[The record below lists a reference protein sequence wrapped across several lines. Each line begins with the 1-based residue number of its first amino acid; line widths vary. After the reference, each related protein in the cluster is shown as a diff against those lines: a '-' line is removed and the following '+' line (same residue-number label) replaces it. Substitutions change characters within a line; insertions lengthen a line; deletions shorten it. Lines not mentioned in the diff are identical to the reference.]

1 MASAEMMF
9 FLKRI
14 IHIWCVY
21 DYSFLFFSFPTP
33 MDKERLS
40 MGKGNTMVELCSVEM
55 ALRVCK
61 YRSCNADLDSSRTN
75 AASFRWVEA
84 FCSPSAAIT

>member
-1 MASAEMMF
+1 MVVLFWLCTSDISLKSIAFLDYSRLCFGLGRDDVLWQMF

-55 ALRVCK
+55 AFSVCK
-61 YRSCNADLDSSRTN
+61 
-75 AASFRWVEA
+75 
-84 FCSPSAAIT
+84 